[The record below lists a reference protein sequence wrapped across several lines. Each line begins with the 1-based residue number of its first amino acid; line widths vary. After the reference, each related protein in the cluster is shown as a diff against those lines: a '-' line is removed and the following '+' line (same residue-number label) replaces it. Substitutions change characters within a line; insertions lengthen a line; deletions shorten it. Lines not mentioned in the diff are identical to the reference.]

1 VSWWRVGERIAMVS
15 CRVENRRRRVK
26 SFQRHGLAIV
36 VAITLLLVRPAA
48 AAEIRV
54 MTSGAFTAAYLALM
68 PRCADARGDSA
79 VTVTTTMG
87 AGETSIPNRLER
99 REAADVVIVDRE
111 ALGRLLQRGLVS
123 GGSRVDLA
131 RSAIGV
137 AVKAGTTRP
146 DISTVDAFR
155 RALLSAASIAYSA
168 SVSGDYLSTD
178 VFQRLGIADVILP
191 RSRRIV
197 GERVGS
203 VVARGDA
210 ALGFQQISELL
221 PITGLDYVGPLPI
234 ELQKVTVFAAGVVGA
249 SPEPERARAFIACLA
264 SSEAAATIAASGL
277 EPRHGVAALRPEFR
291 DLAQV
296 GPFLER

>member
-1 VSWWRVGERIAMVS
+1 M
-15 CRVENRRRRVK
+15 
-26 SFQRHGLAIV
+26 
-36 VAITLLLVRPAA
+36 PAA
-48 AAEIRV
+48 EARDGRGHHAPAR
-54 MTSGAFTAAYLALM
+54 SPGRGRRD
-68 PRCADARGDSA
+68 PRDDVRG
-79 VTVTTTMG
+79 VHG
-87 AGETSIPNRLER
+87 RLPSISNRLER

-111 ALGRLLQRGLVS
+111 ALERLLQRGLVFS
-123 GGSRVDLA
+123 DSRVDLA

-155 RALLSAASIAYSA
+155 RALLSAPSIAYSA

-178 VFQRLGIADVILP
+178 VFQRLGVADVILP

-277 EPRHGVAALRPEFR
+277 EPRHGVAALRPEFK
-291 DLAQV
+291 DLAHV
-296 GPFLER
+296 GPFLEK